1 MKRVVEVYE
10 QKQAELKQRQ
20 EEMERTRQ
28 AEAEAAR
35 IASQRSWYRFW

>member
-28 AEAEAAR
+28 AEVEAAR